1 MKKFIVELRRL
12 AYNQH
17 VKLTRWWLVHI
28 YGMDIGRHVFIS
40 RHCVLDK
47 SINPQ
52 GIHIADGARIA
63 GNVIILAHDRVR
75 NMKADTYIGKNCEIG
90 GAAIIMPGVRIGDYC
105 CIGAG
110 AVVTKDI
117 PDRCVAV
124 GNPARV
130 IRSGIMIDENGFM
143 TENGTRI
150 NM

>member
-1 MKKFIVELRRL
+1 MRKIIVNFRRL
-12 AYNQH
+12 AYNQY
-17 VKLTRWWLVHI
+17 VKFTRWWLVSI
-28 YGMDIGRHVFIS
+28 YGMDIGHHVFIS
-40 RHCVLDK
+40 RHALLDK
-47 SINPQ
+47 SINPK

-75 NMKADTYIGKNCEIG
+75 NMVADTFIGKNVEIG

-130 IRSGIMIDENGFM
+130 IRTGIMIDENGFM
-143 TENGTRI
+143 TESGSKV
-150 NM
+150 